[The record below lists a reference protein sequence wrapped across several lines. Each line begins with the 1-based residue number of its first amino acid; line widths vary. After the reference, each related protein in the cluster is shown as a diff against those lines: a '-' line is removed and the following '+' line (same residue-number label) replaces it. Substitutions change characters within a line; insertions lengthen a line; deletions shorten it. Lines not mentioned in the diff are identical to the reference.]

1 MATYLSLTNSVLA
14 RLNEV
19 ELTASNFTAS
29 RGIQTQA
36 KNAVNESIR
45 YINQKEF
52 NYPFNHSTK
61 TETLVPGTVRYSIPT
76 TAKHVDYNTFR
87 ISKDTTL
94 AVSGNSLSPMQY
106 NEYIDRY
113 IHQEDE
119 ISTTTLDGTLS
130 SSATTVTVASTTGF
144 DSTGTIFIEN
154 EQITYTGT
162 TSTTFTGA
170 TRGANSTT
178 AASHSDSTQVAQFDK
193 GGIPT
198 HVVRTLDNNFLLYPF
213 PNKTYSLKYDFFTF
227 ASDLSSDSDTPTIP
241 DRFSPVITDGATAF
255 VYQYRGE
262 TQQYQINFER
272 FEQGI
277 KNMQSLLVN
286 KYEYVRST
294 MLSTPPIA
302 SSYFTMDTA
311 R

>member
-1 MATYLSLTNSVLA
+1 MSKIYKINYLINNEIKNIYVFKGNFVLEQTDRGPTINGKHIFTEMEWTNISENNITLT
-14 RLNEV
+14 
-19 ELTASNFTAS
+19 
-29 RGIQTQA
+29 
-36 KNAVNESIR
+36 
-45 YINQKEF
+45 
-52 NYPFNHSTK
+52 
-61 TETLVPGTVRYSIPT
+61 
-76 TAKHVDYNTFR
+76 
-87 ISKDTTL
+87 
-94 AVSGNSLSPMQY
+94 
-106 NEYIDRY
+106 YIDRY

-294 MLSTPPIA
+294 MLSTPSIA